1 MKTIVLI
8 LTIFL
13 TQCSS
18 KQNESSSNFEV
29 EKEITQEAYQFK
41 LKKVTADSR
50 CPEGLNCVWE
60 GQVEMIVE
68 VYKAN
73 KLVEEKELIV
83 NSKTVNE
90 NATWASKYSDK
101 PITFIGISPNRVKDE
116 LINDSDYK
124 LVIKY
129 D

>member
-8 LTIFL
+8 LTVFL

-18 KQNESSSNFEV
+18 KQNETSSNFEG
-29 EKEITQEAYQFK
+29 EKEIIQEAYQFK
-41 LKKVTADSR
+41 LKKVIADSR

-101 PITFIGISPNRVKDE
+101 PITFIGVLPNRVKDE
-116 LINDSDYK
+116 IINDSDYK
-124 LVIKY
+124 LLIKY

>member
-29 EKEITQEAYQFK
+29 EKEITQETYQFK

-83 NSKTVNE
+83 NSKTANE